1 VRMGFGLDDV
11 DAIAEGVVNEAAPHA
26 WVAVVPLDR
35 RAVGAD
41 ARRELIETAYPQC
54 RMSLRRRT
62 EVGIYAQAQL
72 DVAGPEPGAAV
83 RGRRGRRL
91 HLAEAEDAGVE
102 LASAV
107 LAAWR
112 HGEQDVVDG
121 GGSHGYTREARTVT
135 WPG

>member
-1 VRMGFGLDDV
+1 MGFGLDEL
-11 DAIAEGVVNEAAPHA
+11 DAVAEGVVNEAAPHA
-26 WVAVVPLDR
+26 RVAVVPLDR

-41 ARRELIETAYPQC
+41 ARRELIEAAYPQC
-54 RMSLRRRT
+54 RMCLRRRT
-62 EVGIYAQAQL
+62 EVGVRAQVQL

-83 RGRRGRRL
+83 RGQGGRLL

-102 LASAV
+102 LTSAV

-121 GGSHGYTREARTVT
+121 SGSHDCTR
-135 WPG
+135 